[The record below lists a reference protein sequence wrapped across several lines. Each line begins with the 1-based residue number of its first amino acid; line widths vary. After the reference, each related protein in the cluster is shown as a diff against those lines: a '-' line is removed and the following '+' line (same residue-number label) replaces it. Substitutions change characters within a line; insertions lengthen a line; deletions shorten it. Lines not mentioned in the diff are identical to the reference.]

1 MKLRMPHAGILMLV
15 IFTWVFSFYYIETAK
30 TALLN
35 SAVYS
40 GWFLLGSFVVL
51 GIYGVRK
58 KVPFLP
64 VGKTRTWLQ
73 LHLGFGAIST
83 ALFFEHV
90 GYRFPGG
97 LFESFLYVLYAL
109 LLFSGFLGWLLM
121 RGLPGEMRNDGRESN
136 QSRIPDDLSRLRME
150 GDQWIETLD
159 SAELNRVLI
168 DCYFEVIR
176 PYLASGCGLI
186 PPRIHPEF
194 GISRRIVHQ
203 IQAYGSPVVL
213 FSSQQFIRVQRMI
226 QEKEKLD
233 LHMIRQRWLRGW
245 LLVHLPLTSAMILLI
260 ILHVILV
267 MAFSAGGSR

>member
-15 IFTWVFSFYYIETAK
+15 IFTWVFSFYYLETAK

-97 LFESFLYVLYAL
+97 LFGA
-109 LLFSGFLGWLLM
+109 
-121 RGLPGEMRNDGRESN
+121 GLVCF
-136 QSRIPDDLSRLRME
+136 
-150 GDQWIETLD
+150 D
-159 SAELNRVLI
+159 S
-168 DCYFEVIR
+168 C
-176 PYLASGCGLI
+176 
-186 PPRIHPEF
+186 
-194 GISRRIVHQ
+194 
-203 IQAYGSPVVL
+203 
-213 FSSQQFIRVQRMI
+213 
-226 QEKEKLD
+226 
-233 LHMIRQRWLRGW
+233 
-245 LLVHLPLTSAMILLI
+245 HL
-260 ILHVILV
+260 
-267 MAFSAGGSR
+267 